1 MYSQNHEDDFIVEYF
16 SQDEKPGR
24 FLDIGAHNGKLFSN
38 SLALIEKGW
47 SGVMVEPSP
56 APFAELLRNHAY
68 NENLRLVNAA
78 ISPVAQWSTFWDPD
92 GEMIGSTNERH
103 VARWSKWIEKQSR
116 DPYRKFTLRTVS
128 VPALLDEI
136 GTVFD
141 FINVDVEGESASLF
155 LALLDAGA
163 SARCWCIEHD
173 SRFADIL
180 ERAGPLCL
188 GERLRNGENIIL
200 TS

>member
-16 SQDEKPGR
+16 SLDEKPGR
-24 FLDIGAHNGKLFSN
+24 FCDLGSHDGRTFSN
-38 SLALIEKGW
+38 SLALIDLGW
-47 SGVMVEPSP
+47 SGVMIEPSP
-56 APFAELLRNHAY
+56 KPFAELMRMHGD
-68 NENLRLVNAA
+68 NERLTLVNAA
-78 ISPVAQWSTFWDPD
+78 ISPVSEWATFHDPGGD
-92 GEMIGSTNERH
+92 MIGSTNERH
-103 VARWSKWIEKQSR
+103 VRKWSKHPGVS
-116 DPYRKFTLRTVS
+116 YRKFDLRTVS
-128 VPALLDEI
+128 VASLLDRF
-136 GTVFD
+136 GKAFD
-141 FINVDVEGESASLF
+141 FINVDVEGESANLF

-180 ERAGPLCL
+180 ERAAPLCL